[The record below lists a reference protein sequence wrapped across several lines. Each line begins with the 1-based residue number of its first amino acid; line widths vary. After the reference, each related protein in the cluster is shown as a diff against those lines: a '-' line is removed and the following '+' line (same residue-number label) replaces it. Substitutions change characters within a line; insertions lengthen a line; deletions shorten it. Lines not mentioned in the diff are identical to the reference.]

1 MDSKK
6 SNKPKRRFAG
16 FTEDLHQ
23 RKLKK
28 LKNIKKAY
36 LEEMFVQEM
45 EGFI

>member
-6 SNKPKRRFAG
+6 LNKPKRRFAG
-16 FTEDLHQ
+16 FTDDWEQ